1 MVAGKKIS
9 LELLNLELKLCT
21 LQRKLLDLKLE
32 LRALEP
38 KLLLAKLVELD
49 GGADVGGGD
58 DGTRR
63 LHRPEADVGGADAS
77 SFSSSE
83 TAASW
88 FVIVQLSNKW
98 SMSTIFTI
106 DTLLLIKCNCNIN
119 NRDKFLGPRGQW
131 SSTEMWTMCGIRK
144 LSRLQSKCLSRI
156 HWHS

>member
-1 MVAGKKIS
+1 MRRTSGIGRRTRSSKALDDDYEKEVKSENSAVVAGKKIS
-9 LELLNLELKLCT
+9 LELLNFELKLST

-63 LHRPEADVGGADAS
+63 LHRPEADVGSADAS
-77 SFSSSE
+77 SFSPSGI
-83 TAASW
+83 AASW

-98 SMSTIFTI
+98 SMSTMSAIY
-106 DTLLLIKCNCNIN
+106 N
-119 NRDKFLGPRGQW
+119 
-131 SSTEMWTMCGIRK
+131 
-144 LSRLQSKCLSRI
+144 
-156 HWHS
+156 